1 MPIVCALVPSYKVE
15 IARHFEPQ
23 MRARPLIVADLPP
36 LVELAQPGERGLA
49 FIPGDPAALA
59 DAVTTLLDHPEQ
71 ATRLADRG
79 RQWVLTERTGA
90 AHGQLYQDVYQE
102 LMDRWRPAG
111 QPAGRAG
118 KPT

>member
-1 MPIVCALVPSYKVE
+1 MSE
-15 IARHFEPQ
+15 
-23 MRARPLIVADLPP
+23 RAFAASNGIRLCYETFGDRSKPPMLLIM
-36 LVELAQPGERGLA
+36 GLA
-49 FIPGDPAALA
+49 AQMIVWDDEFC
-59 DAVTTLLDHPEQ
+59 
-71 ATRLADRG
+71 TRLADRG

-90 AHGQLYQDVYQE
+90 AHGQLYHDVYQE

>member
-1 MPIVCALVPSYKVE
+1 MKAHVDALSKKEYWKRVDPSPEFV
-15 IARHFEPQ
+15 
-23 MRARPLIVADLPP
+23 V
-36 LVELAQPGERGLA
+36 A